1 MDAPDQS
8 PDAEKRLS
16 DEELRALAHRHGLI
30 LRRFRARRERY
41 QREQQAVMY
50 AWAHQMA
57 SMSVSTAPVV
67 PPVRSEISP
76 PQPATPVAS
85 NAPVP
90 VAAKASDSA
99 KPTHEH
105 EEAHSTVSISEVVK
119 IGGDEDT
126 EPLPEESPLTTW
138 SRQFGG
144 GSLVFSL
151 AFHALLIL
159 FALFWVVSNYAEV
172 VKPPE
177 EFFATGSGGGRGGDR
192 PSYADV
198 QASRRKSGKIG
209 AGQRTHKIV
218 SKSTTSGLV
227 LPEMPS
233 LKMSTVFSGDLS
245 SAGARSFG
253 GALSSGSG
261 GGLGGGVGAG
271 FGAGIGNARNYVGKF
286 KTTQKVLGT
295 DVTADRL
302 AVYMDSSGSMTSV
315 MPVVRKEITSKFPTA
330 DVYEFMG
337 CGMGSFPEEYM
348 GTDKKSWEREK
359 KRLLRTYDKEKKGK
373 KPKSRSRSRKQTM
386 QPVYGD
392 ESWRALLS
400 SYGAEL
406 LSRWSPG
413 GGWFDMGSWINMNL
427 IEGDYDTLI
436 VFADFQD
443 YRDGMLPDEAEILDR
458 WISLARKNKQR
469 LYFFTTEMMPQSIF
483 LEMAR
488 ATGGDIA
495 IPKRIAKQS
504 FSADQTAKEIKRWSR
519 NKNKSFKIKDD
530 EEEDFDGNKA
540 PAEDEFED
548 EEDNLDEGEDVLD
561 EEDDEDFEF

>member
-16 DEELRALAHRHGLI
+16 DEELRALAHRHGMI

-41 QREQQAVMY
+41 EREQQAVMY

-57 SMSVSTAPVV
+57 SVPVSAASLEQGVSACLENSVTERGSPTDVLEKSLSIAESKDISNSTDP
-67 PPVRSEISP
+67 
-76 PQPATPVAS
+76 THAS
-85 NAPVP
+85 NESHSSVP
-90 VAAKASDSA
+90 ISD
-99 KPTHEH
+99 
-105 EEAHSTVSISEVVK
+105 VVK
-119 IGGDEDT
+119 IGGPGDSD
-126 EPLPEESPLTTW
+126 PLPEESSLTTW

-144 GSLVFSL
+144 GSLAFSL

-159 FALFWVVSNYAEV
+159 LALFWVVSNYAEV

-209 AGQRTHKIV
+209 TGQRIHKIV
-218 SKSTTSGLV
+218 SKSTSGLV
-227 LPEMPS
+227 LPEISS
-233 LKMSTVFSGDLS
+233 LKMRAMFSGDLS
-245 SAGARSFG
+245 SPGARSLG
-253 GALSSGSG
+253 GDLSSGSG

-271 FGAGIGNARNYVGKF
+271 FGIGIGNARNYVGKF
-286 KTTQKVLGT
+286 KTTRKILGT

-337 CGMGSFPEEYM
+337 CGMGSFPAEYM
-348 GTDKKSWEREK
+348 GTDRKSWDREK
-359 KRLLRTYDKEKKGK
+359 RRLLRNYDKEKKSK
-373 KPKSRSRSRKQTM
+373 KSKSRSRSREQMKHSTF
-386 QPVYGD
+386 GD
-392 ESWRALLS
+392 EGWRGLIS

-406 LSRWSPG
+406 LNRWSPG

-443 YRDGMLPDEAEILDR
+443 YRDGMLPDEAEILNR
-458 WISLARKNKQR
+458 WISLARKNNQR

-504 FSADQTAKEIKRWSR
+504 FSAEQTEKEIKRWLR
-519 NKNKSFKIKDD
+519 KKNKSFKIEED
-530 EEEDFDGNKA
+530 EDEDFDGNKA
-540 PAEDEFED
+540 PVED
-548 EEDNLDEGEDVLD
+548 EEFRDEEENLD
-561 EEDDEDFEF
+561 EEDDFEF